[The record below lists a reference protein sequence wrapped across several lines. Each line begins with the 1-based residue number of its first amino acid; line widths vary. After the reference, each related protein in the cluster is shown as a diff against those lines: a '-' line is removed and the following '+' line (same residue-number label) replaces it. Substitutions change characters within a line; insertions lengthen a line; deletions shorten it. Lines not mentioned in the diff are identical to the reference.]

1 MEIYFEGSSGNS
13 VLKNSIVRN
22 NSSEHGGGI
31 AIHNGAKPKI
41 INTLIEGNIASA
53 NGGGAILAS
62 QTSTFV
68 NCTIT
73 GNSAADGQGSSGLHF
88 NHSDPND
95 FIDIINTSI
104 HGNAGNN
111 LLAEFYIGGGVNIS
125 YSNVG
130 GGFASIEYTDSYQG
144 TVNWGTGNVDVEPK
158 FINSEENN
166 FHLLAS
172 SMLINGGH
180 PDSLDSDGTATDIE
194 HILLKFIQ
202 WPCMARI
209 Y

>member
-1 MEIYFEGSSGNS
+1 MHDY
-13 VLKNSIVRN
+13 R
-22 NSSEHGGGI
+22 
-31 AIHNGAKPKI
+31 
-41 INTLIEGNIASA
+41 
-53 NGGGAILAS
+53 
-62 QTSTFV
+62 
-68 NCTIT
+68 
-73 GNSAADGQGSSGLHF
+73 NSAADGQGSSGLHF

-104 HGNAGNN
+104 HGNEGNN

-180 PDSLDSDGTATDIE
+180 PDSLDSDGTATDIGAYPYLNSFSGPVWQYLLRE
-194 HILLKFIQ
+194 MILLELVRKKHHLNQFKQQLTFPKVEIVLLWQ
-202 WPCMARI
+202 KVLF
-209 Y
+209 